1 MNKPWERQPGETA
14 KAYAAF
20 LHYRDLP
27 AIDRSVAAARER
39 QERDRKGTLRQWNG
53 WSMRNGWVNR
63 AAEHDSDLASRR
75 RERVAKELERS
86 KDDAVLLI
94 RAALAKVAERIQGMD
109 PEELAAETC
118 HEENATQL
126 ITHVEVTPSSGSDI
140 DVSVPVVDGL
150 AERKV
155 RPDELFADTAYGSS
169 RNAFEASRRGT
180 ELVSPVAGS
189 APGNSH
195 EGEGDGPPPLTAADF
210 QIDVTG
216 EQATVCPAGHPSIEE
231 YELKDAPERVEVH
244 FAGTTCEPCPL
255 RSRCPVKLDRRAGAY
270 VLKADLV
277 KVNIERRRRAEAT
290 EEWRKRYDIRAGIE
304 GTNSELKRAHGLG
317 RLRVR
322 GGRRVRLA
330 VYLKALAC
338 NFKRMV
344 HARLVE
350 MENTAQRAVGTVPA
364 VAAA

>member
-1 MNKPWERQPGETA
+1 MQSPHDPDVTYSG
-14 KAYAAF
+14 
-20 LHYRDLP
+20 H
-27 AIDRSVAAARER
+27 
-39 QERDRKGTLRQWNG
+39 KGKGYEVQ
-53 WSMRNGWVNR
+53 V
-63 AAEHDSDLASRR
+63 
-75 RERVAKELERS
+75 
-86 KDDAVLLI
+86 
-94 RAALAKVAERIQGMD
+94 
-109 PEELAAETC
+109 AETC

-126 ITHVEVTPSSGSDI
+126 ITHVEVTPSSGSDT

-155 RPDELFADTAYGSS
+155 RPDELFADTAYGSG

-195 EGEGDGPPPLTAADF
+195 RVHRRSPPRTFRSTSQGSRPRCAPP
-210 QIDVTG
+210 
-216 EQATVCPAGHPSIEE
+216 ATRPSK

-255 RSRCPVKLDRRAGAY
+255 RSRCPVKLDRRAY
-270 VLKADLV
+270 DPDLV

-290 EEWRKRYDIRAGIE
+290 EEWRKRYAIRAGIE
-304 GTNSELKRAHGLG
+304 GNSELKRAHGLG

-330 VYLKALAC
+330 VYLNVQLQADGPCTWWRWRTRLSGRSGRYLRSRPHEGAAPPGALSHTQRDHAC
-338 NFKRMV
+338 PERS
-344 HARLVE
+344 R
-350 MENTAQRAVGTVPA
+350 
-364 VAAA
+364 

>member
-1 MNKPWERQPGETA
+1 MIGIGIGSVSA
-14 KAYAAF
+14 VAVGLIGLGGLVSLVGVKA
-20 LHYRDLP
+20 LVGH
-27 AIDRSVAAARER
+27 
-39 QERDRKGTLRQWNG
+39 
-53 WSMRNGWVNR
+53 
-63 AAEHDSDLASRR
+63 EHLLSRLVVGLGLA
-75 RERVAKELERS
+75 
-86 KDDAVLLI
+86 LLI
-94 RAALAKVAERIQGMD
+94 GMAAGLIIALVGSLMGFGSEVNASGLGGLGVGLVVGLIAGLLARAALVRLGGLGGLSNQEGFVVRLSAGWG
-109 PEELAAETC
+109 
-118 HEENATQL
+118 
-126 ITHVEVTPSSGSDI
+126 SGI
-140 DVSVPVVDGL
+140 
-150 AERKV
+150 
-155 RPDELFADTAYGSS
+155 
-169 RNAFEASRRGT
+169 
-180 ELVSPVAGS
+180 VAGVVWGLVMGIVGLS
-189 APGNSH
+189 GL
-195 EGEGDGPPPLTAADF
+195 GGPQATFVVL
-210 QIDVTG
+210 
-216 EQATVCPAGHPSIEE
+216 ATVCPTGHPSIEE

-270 VLKADLV
+270 VLKANLV

-290 EEWRKRYDIRAGIE
+290 EEWRKRYGIRAGIE

>member
-1 MNKPWERQPGETA
+1 MVG
-14 KAYAAF
+14 
-20 LHYRDLP
+20 
-27 AIDRSVAAARER
+27 
-39 QERDRKGTLRQWNG
+39 KGI
-53 WSMRNGWVNR
+53 
-63 AAEHDSDLASRR
+63 SRR
-75 RERVAKELERS
+75 S
-86 KDDAVLLI
+86 
-94 RAALAKVAERIQGMD
+94 
-109 PEELAAETC
+109 
-118 HEENATQL
+118 
-126 ITHVEVTPSSGSDI
+126 
-140 DVSVPVVDGL
+140 
-150 AERKV
+150 
-155 RPDELFADTAYGSS
+155 
-169 RNAFEASRRGT
+169 
-180 ELVSPVAGS
+180 
-189 APGNSH
+189 
-195 EGEGDGPPPLTAADF
+195 GEGQSLCDRGHGFPSGVKTLNRPRPSPRPPQGL
-210 QIDVTG
+210 G
-216 EQATVCPAGHPSIEE
+216 
-231 YELKDAPERVEVH
+231 
-244 FAGTTCEPCPL
+244 
-255 RSRCPVKLDRRAGAY
+255 LDRRAGAY

>member
-1 MNKPWERQPGETA
+1 MTGDGAPNDVYLEEVESDDGYHLVPGDE
-14 KAYAAF
+14 
-20 LHYRDLP
+20 
-27 AIDRSVAAARER
+27 V
-39 QERDRKGTLRQWNG
+39 
-53 WSMRNGWVNR
+53 
-63 AAEHDSDLASRR
+63 
-75 RERVAKELERS
+75 
-86 KDDAVLLI
+86 
-94 RAALAKVAERIQGMD
+94 
-109 PEELAAETC
+109 
-118 HEENATQL
+118 
-126 ITHVEVTPSSGSDI
+126 VEVVMYSLD
-140 DVSVPVVDGL
+140 DLVSV
-150 AERKV
+150 
-155 RPDELFADTAYGSS
+155 
-169 RNAFEASRRGT
+169 
-180 ELVSPVAGS
+180 
-189 APGNSH
+189 
-195 EGEGDGPPPLTAADF
+195 
-210 QIDVTG
+210 
-216 EQATVCPAGHPSIEE
+216 EE
-231 YELKDAPERVEVH
+231 YELEDAPERVEVH

-290 EEWRKRYDIRAGIE
+290 EEWRKRYAIRTGIE

-350 MENTAQRAVGTVPA
+350 MENTAQREVGTVPA